1 MSSRL
6 SQYVS
11 FCTYSSGKTCISKAA
26 LERQRRDYTV
36 YSGFCLSHR
45 HDRDFATTFWAFGS
59 RTRATGARRT
69 SQAQKRGEKGRERAV
84 ARSRWSAEC
93 NDVVRDSK
101 AVSSSG
107 KSSIFS
113 DRRRQS
119 AALTGKRRLRRVCS
133 TLPPQQPAPRQSRNH
148 FLLRRMRSPR
158 SRTAP
163 CKNVGKNTSTS
174 PPHGSAVRPSRGR

>member
-69 SQAQKRGEKGRERAV
+69 SQAQKRGEKHL
-84 ARSRWSAEC
+84 
-93 NDVVRDSK
+93 D
-101 AVSSSG
+101 
-107 KSSIFS
+107 
-113 DRRRQS
+113 
-119 AALTGKRRLRRVCS
+119 LTASRLRRSAIPRPLTRPRTARSSETALAPVAPYAGPLL
-133 TLPPQQPAPRQSRNH
+133 TPLLQQPAPRQSPSRS
-148 FLLRRMRSPR
+148 LRPPR
-158 SRTAP
+158 SCGGHPQPRR
-163 CKNVGKNTSTS
+163 GR
-174 PPHGSAVRPSRGR
+174 PHGPPL